1 MWKWNRFAPMAIICT
16 VIFVSPL
23 APAIALEPQE
33 IALQAEKFVV
43 RIDGGGGGSG
53 FIVSKSGNRYTV
65 LTNEH
70 VINSRIGYTIV
81 TADNRRHTIN
91 SSRIRKFPGIDL
103 AEVEF
108 ISPNSYTIAELS
120 NNLNTLSSGRKVYT
134 YGFNAIS
141 EGLPE
146 RTSQFLAGTI
156 AGTLQRGRNGYS
168 LTFNLTAI
176 PGLSGSPLIDEDG
189 KIIGIYG
196 LADRQSGGFT
206 VTLGIPV
213 TTYFKYFNPKLATA
227 SVPFK
232 SNPVTRQTSKRRQ
245 TQQASNETTLTELDD
260 PTIPT
265 EPIPKRRVALT
276 IIAEKQVI
284 IGEEVTFQQVTN
296 GKSVKPGDVLR
307 YTVIA
312 KNSDKAVRNLIL
324 TQPIP
329 RGTAYLKNS
338 SSILNG
344 SAEVLFS
351 IDGGKSYSDDPKIED
366 RSAPTPTYTNVRWKF
381 TGVLPSQ
388 SQVEASYSVVV
399 K

>member
-1 MWKWNRFAPMAIICT
+1 MWKWNRFAPMAIVCT

-33 IALQAEKFVV
+33 IARQAEKFVV

-70 VINSRIGYTIV
+70 VIRSRIGYTIV

-108 ISPNSYTIAELS
+108 ISTNSYTIAELS

-156 AGTLQRGRNGYS
+156 AGNLQRGRSGYS
-168 LTFNLTAI
+168 LTFNLTVI

-196 LADRQSGGFT
+196 LADRQSEGL
-206 VTLGIPV
+206 TLGIPI
-213 TTYFKYFNPKLATA
+213 TTYLKYFNPKLATA
-227 SVPFK
+227 SVPFN
-232 SNPVTRQTSKRRQ
+232 SNPVTRQASKRRQ
-245 TQQASNETTLTELDD
+245 TQQASNETTPTQLDD
-260 PTIPT
+260 TTIPT
-265 EPIPKRRVALT
+265 EPIPKPRIALT
-276 IIAEKQVI
+276 LIAEKQVI
-284 IGEEVTFQQVTN
+284 IGEKITFQAVK
-296 GKSVKPGDVLR
+296 GKSVKPGDILR

-312 KNSDKAVRNLIL
+312 KNSGKAVKNLLL

-329 RGTAYLKNS
+329 RGTHYIENS

-344 SAEVLFS
+344 AAEVLFS

-366 RSAPTPTYTNVRWKF
+366 RSAPVSAYTNVRWKF

-388 SQVEASYSVVV
+388 SQVEASYSVMV